1 MLKLLMD
8 HSSLRTKSSMEQ
20 ESPLFINVN
29 LVITQNVLKQPKVHI
44 RYNCQKYI
52 TIFKLFANRMV
63 NGILPILQNVEKDVD
78 CPTHRKS
85 LTLNWLE
92 IFPGKAETD
101 YTILTVSI
109 KNFFSVERRFRR
121 CLFLMR
127 VWT

>member
-1 MLKLLMD
+1 MV
-8 HSSLRTKSSMEQ
+8 HSSHQTQSSIKQ

-29 LVITQNVLKQPKVHI
+29 LVITQKVLKQPKVHI

-63 NGILPILQNVEKDVD
+63 NGILPILQSVEKDVD

-85 LTLNWLE
+85 LTLNWLEVITE